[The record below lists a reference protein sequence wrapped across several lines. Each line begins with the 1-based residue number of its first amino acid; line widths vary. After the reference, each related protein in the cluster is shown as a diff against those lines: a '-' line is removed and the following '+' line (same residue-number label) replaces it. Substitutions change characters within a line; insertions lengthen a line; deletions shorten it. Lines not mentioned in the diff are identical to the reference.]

1 MKNKLLKIA
10 LGAAALGAT
19 IASADVVAKN
29 AATFKP
35 YAKVTGGFIKPSST
49 DGLSYR
55 WGGAGHAAFGVAY
68 NEWDIELELGYYRS
82 NAQDNQTDP
91 FIYSAWNALSGM
103 INLIYNYSFTDS
115 IYAYAGAGAGVA
127 SVGYKC
133 TIDPATGL
141 LGDMK
146 VGNVTTFAW
155 QLLAGLGYQI
165 NANWSIQGGYR
176 LFNTTKANVGS
187 ITGLIDLDVKQPFV
201 HNIEV
206 GLKYNF

>member
-10 LGAAALGAT
+10 LSAVALSAT

-35 YAKVTGGFIKPSST
+35 YTKISGGFIKPTST
-49 DGLSYR
+49 DGLSYK
-55 WGGAGHAAFGVAY
+55 WGGQGHAAFGVAY
-68 NEWDIELELGYYRS
+68 NEWDIELELGYYRA
-82 NAQDNQTDP
+82 NAKDNPKDAVV
-91 FIYSAWNALSGM
+91 FSGWNALSGM
-103 INLIYNYSFTDS
+103 INLVYNYSFTDS

-127 SVGYKC
+127 SVGYKASAAGAD
-133 TIDPATGL
+133 I
-141 LGDMK
+141 K

-176 LFNTTKANVGS
+176 LFNTTKANIGS
-187 ITGLIDLDVKQPFV
+187 YSRNNLDVKQPFV

-206 GLKYNF
+206 GLRYNF

>member
-10 LGAAALGAT
+10 LSAVALSTAT

-35 YAKVTGGFIKPSST
+35 YAKVSGGFIKPTST
-49 DGLSYR
+49 DGLSYK

-82 NAQDNQTDP
+82 NAKDEPTDP
-91 FIYSAWNALSGM
+91 VVYSAWNALSGM
-103 INLIYNYSFTDS
+103 INVIYNYSFTDT

-127 SVGYKC
+127 SVGYK
-133 TIDPATGL
+133 ATLASG
-141 LGDMK
+141 GDAK
-146 VGNVTTFAW
+146 IGNVTTFAW

-176 LFNTTKANVGS
+176 LFNTTKANIGS
-187 ITGLIDLDVKQPFV
+187 ISDYNLDVKQPFV

-206 GLKYNF
+206 GLRYNF